1 MLRAALFTLL
11 AASVLGGGAQA
22 QHAGAG
28 FHGGPGTRPGHPG
41 IGGRRG
47 LQNRSF
53 AGRGFQRGGYYD
65 GSVFLPGFGP
75 YDEGSGYDQPDA
87 EGPANGPERRMHGLQ
102 RPEPPVPKSQVIE
115 IPRVAGSAAA
125 KEPPPT
131 IFVLANGERLE
142 TRRFVLTANLLTVNI
157 DRQRR
162 TVPLDKLDINATLSS
177 NRDRGIDLRIPD
189 DRNEISVSF

>member
-22 QHAGAG
+22 QHAGSG
-28 FHGGPGTRPGHPG
+28 FHGGPGARPGHPG

-53 AGRGFQRGGYYD
+53 AGRRSQRGGYYD
-65 GSVFLPGFGP
+65 GSIFYPGFAT

-87 EGPANGPERRMHGLQ
+87 EAQTNGREPPVATLQ

-115 IPRVAGSAAA
+115 IPRVAGSAVA

-131 IFVLANGERLE
+131 IFVLASGERLE

-162 TVPLDKLDINATLSS
+162 TVPVDKLDINATLSS

>member
-11 AASVLGGGAQA
+11 AASILGGAAQA
-22 QHAGAG
+22 QHAGSG
-28 FHGGPGTRPGHPG
+28 FHGGPKARPGHSG

-47 LQNRSF
+47 LQNRPLSR
-53 AGRGFQRGGYYD
+53 RGLQRGGFYD
-65 GSVFLPGFGP
+65 GYGSFFLP
-75 YDEGSGYDQPDA
+75 YDEASGYDQSDA
-87 EGPANGPERRMHGLQ
+87 ETPNAPERRVFAMQ
-102 RPEPPVPKSQVIE
+102 RQEPPVPKSQVIE

-131 IFVLANGERLE
+131 IFVLASGERLE